1 MEGRFVTLFNAL
13 PAAGFRSPFTKYLVY
28 YDGPVAEADLCGQ
41 GASDATGFGLAAMYV
56 QACSGA
62 PVSVVAAHELL
73 HTLGA
78 VPRGAPNR
86 CPDPNGA
93 HTCDSMADLM
103 HPFLDTSPLDA
114 KLLDPGRDDYYGH
127 SGTFTDSQDS
137 PWLVQLD
144 RQQPFTTTISGSRW
158 SDGRRARPRLRA
170 DLHDHVERVDASH
183 PESCSP
189 SRVEARSLGRRVHRR
204 LDLRCHGRPPASR
217 CRRSSLLSVFRLSVA
232 VSGRGAVRSSRA
244 GITCRPRCSAA
255 FPSFAPVGLDRDAG
269 EGLAVPL
276 LERRV
281 PRNETHVH
289 GPDDCCDERSSCLFT
304 RVVPRL
310 TSSRRSGSVL
320 RVEAKHDVLV
330 VGAGCAGMRA
340 AIEAFDAGA
349 DVAMISKIH
358 PVRSHSG
365 AAEGGINAALGNA
378 SEDDPEKHAFDTVKG
393 SDYLGDQDAIEI
405 LCQEAPDD
413 VYQLEHWGAV
423 FSRTPDGR
431 IAQRP
436 FGAAG
441 EPRTAY
447 AADITGHVLI
457 HVLYE
462 QVMKRDIK
470 TYEEFFAWKLVIDE
484 DRCQGVI
491 SWDLLD
497 GGLKSIGAKT
507 VILATGGAGRLYTG
521 TTNAY
526 ACTGDG
532 MTMALRAGVALKD
545 MEMMQFH
552 PTTLAPTGVLI
563 TEGCRGEGAYLL
575 NAQSERFLIRYAPNA
590 MELASRDVISRAE
603 QTEIDE
609 GRGIDGNVMLDLRH
623 LGAERILERL
633 HGTRELSMTFAG
645 VDPIF
650 EPIPV
655 RPGAHYHMGGVDTD
669 VWGRTSLEGLYAAG
683 EVACVSVH
691 GANRLG
697 GNALMETI
705 TYGKRAGAH
714 AADWALSNT
723 TITVPPSVE
732 EDAERELKTLLD
744 RTDGERPW
752 QIRDELAE
760 TMHVNFGV
768 FRREEQMLAQG
779 DLVQKLRERYERVVV
794 EDKGD
799 VFNTD
804 LTQALELGF
813 LLELAECMIVSGL
826 ARKESRG
833 AHARPYD
840 YPDRDDESYLKHTL
854 VTWEDDAPKLDWKPV
869 TMTKW
874 EPEERK
880 Y

>member
-1 MEGRFVTLFNAL
+1 M
-13 PAAGFRSPFTKYLVY
+13 
-28 YDGPVAEADLCGQ
+28 
-41 GASDATGFGLAAMYV
+41 
-56 QACSGA
+56 
-62 PVSVVAAHELL
+62 
-73 HTLGA
+73 
-78 VPRGAPNR
+78 
-86 CPDPNGA
+86 
-93 HTCDSMADLM
+93 
-103 HPFLDTSPLDA
+103 
-114 KLLDPGRDDYYGH
+114 
-127 SGTFTDSQDS
+127 
-137 PWLVQLD
+137 
-144 RQQPFTTTISGSRW
+144 
-158 SDGRRARPRLRA
+158 
-170 DLHDHVERVDASH
+170 
-183 PESCSP
+183 
-189 SRVEARSLGRRVHRR
+189 
-204 LDLRCHGRPPASR
+204 
-217 CRRSSLLSVFRLSVA
+217 
-232 VSGRGAVRSSRA
+232 
-244 GITCRPRCSAA
+244 
-255 FPSFAPVGLDRDAG
+255 
-269 EGLAVPL
+269 
-276 LERRV
+276 
-281 PRNETHVH
+281 
-289 GPDDCCDERSSCLFT
+289 
-304 RVVPRL
+304 
-310 TSSRRSGSVL
+310 
-320 RVEAKHDVLV
+320 EAKHDVVV

-423 FSRTPDGR
+423 FSRTADGR

-462 QVMKRDIK
+462 QVMKRDIA
-470 TYEEFFAWKLVIDE
+470 TYEEFFAWKLVVD
-484 DRCQGVI
+484 DGRCQGVI
-491 SWDLLD
+491 AWDLLH
-497 GGLKSIGAKT
+497 GGLKSIPAKT

-532 MTMALRAGVALKD
+532 MAMALRSGVALKD

-575 NAQSERFLIRYAPNA
+575 NAQAERFLVRYAPNA

-609 GRGIDGNVMLDLRH
+609 GRGLDGNVLLDLRH
-623 LGAERILERL
+623 LGADKILERL

-645 VDPIF
+645 VDPIY

-705 TYGKRAGAH
+705 TYGKRVGRH
-714 AADWALSNT
+714 ASEWALANT
-723 TITVPPSVE
+723 TVEVPASLEV
-732 EDAERELKTLLD
+732 DAESELKTLLD
-744 RTDGERPW
+744 RTEGERPW

-760 TMHVNFGV
+760 TMHENFGV
-768 FRREEQMLAQG
+768 FRREEQMLEQG
-779 DLVQKLRERYERVVV
+779 VIVQSLRERYERVVV

-799 VFNTD
+799 VFNSD
-804 LTQALELGF
+804 LTQALELGY
-813 LLELAECMIVSGL
+813 LLDLAECMVVSGL

-833 AHARPYD
+833 AHARPHD
-840 YPDRDDESYLKHTL
+840 FPSRDDENYLRHTM
-854 VTWEDDAPKLDWKPV
+854 VTWKDGAAELDWKPV

-874 EPEERK
+874 QPEERK